1 MISQPCSC
9 VYGSILQN
17 GGRCGRSV
25 SEYTDDFTGY
35 IPVFMAVAFHWRA
48 NYVKAHGMISQP
60 CSCVY
65 GSILQNGGRCG
76 RSVRVHR

>member
-9 VYGSILQN
+9 VYGSIVQN

-48 NYVKAHGMISQP
+48 DYVKAH
-60 CSCVY
+60 
-65 GSILQNGGRCG
+65 RE
-76 RSVRVHR
+76 

>member
-25 SEYTDDFTGY
+25 SEYTDDSTGY
-35 IPVFMAVAFHWRA
+35 IPVFMAVAFHWRKVWA
-48 NYVKAHGMISQP
+48 DYVKT
-60 CSCVY
+60 
-65 GSILQNGGRCG
+65 
-76 RSVRVHR
+76 HRE